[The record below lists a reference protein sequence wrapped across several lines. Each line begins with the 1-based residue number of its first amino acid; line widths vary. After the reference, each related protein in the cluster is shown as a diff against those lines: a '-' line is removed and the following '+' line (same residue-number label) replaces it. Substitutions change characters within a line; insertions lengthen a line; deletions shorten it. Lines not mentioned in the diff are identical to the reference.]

1 MCIMKYAAHFPS
13 SNGVDVGF
21 EPMLCKYESQYLHLS
36 ESKKKLI
43 FLTTIILTKRC
54 AKTIEPRLCEYE
66 TIEPRL

>member
-13 SNGVDVGF
+13 SNGVDIGF
-21 EPMLCKYESQYLHLS
+21 EPIPCEYESQYLHLS

-54 AKTIEPRLCEYE
+54 AKTIESK
-66 TIEPRL
+66 IV